1 MGMMKT
7 KSLLSAVFPRDSP
20 IICAIRKPACISL
33 LNIAAICGGGNLQ
46 ALQALSASTP
56 KWESGMMRAMK
67 NLPSNAASLP
77 AQVLMLDIDL
87 DQAGQRLDNFL
98 MARLKG
104 VPKSKI
110 YNIIRK
116 GEVRVN
122 KGRIKPDY
130 KLCAG
135 DSVRI
140 PPIRVSEKEPEAKAS
155 HQMLGLL
162 ANSILYEDDGMLVI
176 NKPPGLAVHGGS
188 GISLGLIETLRQ
200 MRPEARYLE
209 LVHRLDRDTSG
220 CIMIA
225 KKRSYLRHLQAAL
238 RDKDI
243 GGISKVYSALVIG
256 AWPKS
261 CRRVDAPL
269 LKSEVANDERV
280 VRVHPE
286 GKPSLTEFK
295 ILQSFK
301 GFTLIEAR
309 PITGRTHQIRVHAQY
324 AGHALVGDEKY
335 GSDELNARMR
345 DHGIRR
351 LFLHAAALRFC
362 LPGATE
368 TTLVEAPLPKDLQ
381 DPLNRL
387 ESLKSEA

>member
-1 MGMMKT
+1 LRYPET
-7 KSLLSAVFPRDSP
+7 SLYQQAEYSSNKEGQQSRCP
-20 IICAIRKPACISL
+20 IVIGDLCAKFD
-33 LNIAAICGGGNLQ
+33 
-46 ALQALSASTP
+46 
-56 KWESGMMRAMK
+56 SGMMLAMK
-67 NLPSNAASLP
+67 NIPIQTAAGP
-77 AQVLMLDIDL
+77 FAQVVMLPIDS

-104 VPKSKI
+104 VPKSRV

-122 KGRIKPDY
+122 KGRVKPDY

-135 DSVRI
+135 DLVRV
-140 PPIRVSEKEPEAKAS
+140 PPVRVSESEPEAKAS
-155 HQMLGLL
+155 NQMLKLL
-162 ANSILYEDDGMLVI
+162 AASILYEDDGLLVI

-200 MRPEARYLE
+200 MRPDARYLE

-238 RDKDI
+238 RDKNSGD
-243 GGISKVYSALVIG
+243 ISKTYCALVVG
-256 AWPKS
+256 GWPKS
-261 CRRVDAPL
+261 CKRVDTPL
-269 LKSEVANDERV
+269 LKSEVAKDERV

-295 ILQSFK
+295 ILQTFV
-301 GFTLIEAR
+301 GFTLVEAR

-324 AGHALVGDEKY
+324 AGHSLVGDEKY
-335 GSDELNARMR
+335 GSDDVNARMR
-345 DHGIRR
+345 EQGVKR
-351 LFLHAAALRFC
+351 LFLHAAALSFK
-362 LPGATE
+362 LPGASAA
-368 TTLVEAPLPKDLQ
+368 TLVEAPLPADLQ
-381 DPLNRL
+381 APLNALRVT
-387 ESLKSEA
+387 E